1 MKPLVIKKVEFFMT
15 GDENAYRP
23 RWAQYLND
31 IFTTNTICRITT
43 EDGYVGIGGTIT
55 YCEERFDPSMMETGI
70 LYVPGLIGK
79 SALDREAIWSW
90 MAQRPTLIPLP
101 AISMID
107 IALWDIVGKYTKLP
121 IYQLLGAARDKILSY
136 ASTPLFD
143 TDDEYMDY
151 IDMAKREGFTAI
163 KVHPYT
169 LYDKDIVLVDKI
181 HERYGDSLTFML
193 DPDAQYSREEAYK
206 MANKLEAYGWTW
218 FEAPLPDRDLE
229 GYQYLIQHTHV
240 PISCGGNTLTSLM
253 DINNGIKAGAWTDV
267 RADVTVSGGFT
278 PMKKIV
284 SLAQANNMRCEIQSW
299 GATLTQAANLHM
311 MLACSN
317 CTYFEQAYPYEPF
330 EIGAKSVI
338 RTDKEGYVSLPE
350 GYGLCIEMDWDE
362 IERLTLKK
370 YDSSEVNQK

>member
-1 MKPLVIKKVEFFMT
+1 MKALTIKKVEFFMT
-15 GDENAYRP
+15 GDPNAERP

-31 IFTTNTICRITT
+31 IYTTNTICRITT

-55 YCEERFDPSMMETGI
+55 YAEERFDPSMMETGI
-70 LYVPGLIGK
+70 LYVPGLVGK
-79 SALDREAIWSW
+79 SALDREAIWAW
-90 MAQRPTLIPLP
+90 MAQRPTLVPLP
-101 AISMID
+101 AMSMID
-107 IALWDIVGKYTKLP
+107 IALWDLVGKYAKLP
-121 IYQLLGAARDKILSY
+121 IYQLLGASRDKILSY

-143 TDDEYMDY
+143 TNAEYMEY
-151 IDMAKREGFTAI
+151 IQNCIDEGFKAI
-163 KVHPYT
+163 KIHPYT
-169 LYDKDIVLVDKI
+169 IYSEDVKLVDEIQKRFAGKI
-181 HERYGDSLTFML
+181 EFML

-206 MANKLEAYGWTW
+206 MCNKLEEYNWVW

-278 PMKKIV
+278 PTKKIV
-284 SLAQANNMRCEIQSW
+284 ALSEANNMRCEIQSW

-317 CTYFEQAYPYEPF
+317 CTYFEQAFPYEPF
-330 EIGAKSVI
+330 EIGSKTVI
-338 RTDKEGYVSLPE
+338 RTDKEGYVHAPE
-350 GYGLCIEMDWDE
+350 GHGLGVDLDWDE
-362 IERLTLKK
+362 IERLTIKK
-370 YDSSEVNQK
+370 YDSSNA

>member
-1 MKPLVIKKVEFFMT
+1 MKTLVVKKVEFFMT

-107 IALWDIVGKYTKLP
+107 IALWDIVGKYAKLP

-143 TDDEYMDY
+143 TDEEYMQY
-151 IDMAKREGFTAI
+151 IDTAKKEGFTAI

-169 LYDKDIVLVDKI
+169 LYAK
-181 HERYGDSLTFML
+181 ML
-193 DPDAQYSREEAYK
+193 
-206 MANKLEAYGWTW
+206 
-218 FEAPLPDRDLE
+218 
-229 GYQYLIQHTHV
+229 
-240 PISCGGNTLTSLM
+240 C
-253 DINNGIKAGAWTDV
+253 
-267 RADVTVSGGFT
+267 
-278 PMKKIV
+278 
-284 SLAQANNMRCEIQSW
+284 
-299 GATLTQAANLHM
+299 
-311 MLACSN
+311 
-317 CTYFEQAYPYEPF
+317 
-330 EIGAKSVI
+330 
-338 RTDKEGYVSLPE
+338 
-350 GYGLCIEMDWDE
+350 
-362 IERLTLKK
+362 
-370 YDSSEVNQK
+370 